1 MKIYQMPKITLTYGL
16 TAGMFLMA
24 SLLASDALLDIGMH
38 DTYFVVSYTHIL
50 TGLGILF
57 LLFTLVTWGISK
69 LARRLSPVLNWLH
82 YGLTMI
88 CLLIIVVLIYKLNSN
103 NFINGDYSVYEVFDK
118 YDSQTTMTDWIGK
131 TGFIFILSQLLFI
144 VNIIRAFV
152 VKGKRY

>member
-1 MKIYQMPKITLTYGL
+1 MPKITLTYGL